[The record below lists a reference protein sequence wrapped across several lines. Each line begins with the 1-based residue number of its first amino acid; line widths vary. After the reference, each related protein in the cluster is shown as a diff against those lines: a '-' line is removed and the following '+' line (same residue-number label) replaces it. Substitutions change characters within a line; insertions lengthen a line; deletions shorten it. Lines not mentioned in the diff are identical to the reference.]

1 MAKVSLS
8 LVVVRFSPGS
18 CDFSPEII
26 YYHKTHSLAACVF
39 GFVEWIAGDCK
50 SFKYK
55 CSFID
60 I

>member
-39 GFVEWIAGDCK
+39 GFVDQIAGD
-50 SFKYK
+50 
-55 CSFID
+55 
-60 I
+60 